1 MNFFQQTKENLLEIQ
16 EKQIPTYQVIILA
29 FQHMFAMFGATIL
42 VPLLTGLDPAV
53 ALFTSGLGT
62 IVFHIITKG
71 KVPVYLGSSFVF
83 IAPLAT
89 IILNESGQAIQ
100 DNIPQA
106 MAGVVVAGLIYV
118 VMAIIIKII
127 GPGFFRKLLPPVVI
141 GPVIITIGLGLSGA
155 IKDYITVPAALAQGL
170 AERELFLTQSRYTL
184 TAFITLAVVIAVYL
198 LARGIL
204 KLIPILAGLVV
215 GYLFAITQG
224 LVDFTPVKE
233 AAWFA
238 IPNFTFPDF
247 SGGIQAITLIA
258 PLAIA
263 TMVEHLG
270 DIEAIG
276 RTTGKDFIKE
286 PGLHRTLIGDGI
298 ATAIAGFLG
307 GPPNTTYGENT
318 GVLILTKVYNPFV
331 VFLAGILVLCFSF
344 IGKIGALIQTI
355 PSPVIGGISLLLFGL
370 IATVGF
376 RTLKENNVDLNNNRN
391 IVLISVILIVA
402 LSGISINIWQFSFS
416 GMGLGAILGVIL
428 NLILPEKIQLAAEDD

>member
-1 MNFFQQTKENLLEIQ
+1 MNFFQQTNENLLEIR
-16 EKQIPTYQVIILA
+16 EKNIPAYQVFMLA

-62 IVFHIITKG
+62 IVFHILTKG

-83 IAPLAT
+83 IAPLAS
-89 IILNESGQAIQ
+89 IILNESGQTVQ
-100 DNIPQA
+100 ENIPQA
-106 MAGVVVAGLIYV
+106 MAGVVVAGLVYV
-118 VMAIIIKII
+118 IMAILIKII

-155 IKDYITVPAALAQGL
+155 IRDYITVPAALAQGL
-170 AERELFLTQSRYTL
+170 GERELLLLQSRYVL

-198 LARGIL
+198 LAKGIL
-204 KLIPILAGLVV
+204 RLVPILAGLVV
-215 GYLFAITQG
+215 GYLFAVTQG
-224 LVDFTPVKE
+224 LVDFTPVRE

-238 IPNFTFPDF
+238 IPGFTFPDF
-247 SGGIQAITLIA
+247 SSGVKAITLIA

-298 ATAIAGFLG
+298 ATALAGFLG

-331 VFLAGILVLCFSF
+331 VLLAAILVVCFSF

-391 IVLISVILIVA
+391 VVLISVILIVA
-402 LSGISINIWQFSFS
+402 LSGLSINIWKFSFS

-428 NLILPEKIQLAAEDD
+428 NLILPEKIQLASGE

>member
-1 MNFFQQTKENLLEIQ
+1 MNFFQQTNENLLEIR
-16 EKQIPTYQVIILA
+16 EKNIPAYQVFMLA

-62 IVFHIITKG
+62 IVFHILTKG

-83 IAPLAT
+83 IAPLAS
-89 IILNESGQAIQ
+89 IILNESGQTVQ
-100 DNIPQA
+100 ENIPQA
-106 MAGVVVAGLIYV
+106 MAGVVVAGLVYV
-118 VMAIIIKII
+118 IMAILIKII

-155 IKDYITVPAALAQGL
+155 IRDYITVPAALAQGL
-170 AERELFLTQSRYTL
+170 GERELFLLQSRYVL

-198 LARGIL
+198 LAKGIL
-204 KLIPILAGLVV
+204 RLVPILAGLVV
-215 GYLFAITQG
+215 GYLFAVTQG
-224 LVDFTPVKE
+224 LVDFTPVRE

-238 IPNFTFPDF
+238 IPGFTFPDF
-247 SGGIQAITLIA
+247 SSGVKAITLIA

-298 ATAIAGFLG
+298 ATALAGFLG
-307 GPPNTTYGENT
+307 GPPNTTYSENT

-331 VFLAGILVLCFSF
+331 VLLAAILVVCFSF

-391 IVLISVILIVA
+391 VVLISVILIVA
-402 LSGISINIWQFSFS
+402 LSGLSINIWKFSFS

-428 NLILPEKIQLAAEDD
+428 NLILPEKIQLASGE

>member
-1 MNFFQQTKENLLEIQ
+1 MNFFQQTRENVLEIR
-16 EKQIPTYQVIILA
+16 EKNIPAYQVFMLA

-62 IVFHIITKG
+62 IVFHILTKG

-83 IAPLAT
+83 IAPLAS
-89 IILNESGQAIQ
+89 IILNENGQTVQ
-100 DNIPQA
+100 ENIPQA
-106 MAGVVVAGLIYV
+106 MAGVVIAGLIYV
-118 VMAIIIKII
+118 IMAILIKLI
-127 GPGFFRKLLPPVVI
+127 GPGLFRKLLPPVVI

-155 IKDYITVPAALAQGL
+155 IKDYITVPAALAQTL
-170 AERELFLTQSRYTL
+170 SERELFLTQTRYVL

-198 LARGIL
+198 LAKGIFR
-204 KLIPILAGLVV
+204 LIPILTGLIV

-224 LVDFTPVKE
+224 LVDFTPVNE
-233 AAWFA
+233 AAWLA
-238 IPNFTFPDF
+238 IPNFTFPEF
-247 SGGIQAITLIA
+247 SGSFQAITLIA

-276 RTTGKDFIKE
+276 RTVGKDLIKE

-298 ATAIAGFLG
+298 ATALAGFLG

-318 GVLILTKVYNPFV
+318 GVLILTRVYNPFV
-331 VFLAGILVLCFSF
+331 IFLAAILVVCFSF

-391 IVLISVILIVA
+391 VVLISVILIVA
-402 LSGISINIWQFSFS
+402 LSGISINIWKFSFS

-428 NLILPEKIQLAAEDD
+428 NLILPEKIQLASNE